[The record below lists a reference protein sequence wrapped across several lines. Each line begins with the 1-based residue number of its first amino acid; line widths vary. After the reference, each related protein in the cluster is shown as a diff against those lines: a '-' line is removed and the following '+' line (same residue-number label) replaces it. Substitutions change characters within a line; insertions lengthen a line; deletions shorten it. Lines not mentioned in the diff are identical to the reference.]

1 MCSYAFIFINKTL
14 RTTKC
19 KNSTHFPCVVYGQT
33 MYRTAREKR
42 TLQFMR
48 DGHVLL
54 PGFIRG
60 LEKYGKV
67 WNKIW
72 SISRLEKAGKKFFFG
87 LLVWKKKLFFQ
98 T

>member
-1 MCSYAFIFINKTL
+1 MLTL
-14 RTTKC
+14 CYSK
-19 KNSTHFPCVVYGQT
+19 F
-33 MYRTAREKR
+33 
-42 TLQFMR
+42 
-48 DGHVLL
+48 VLKVL
-54 PGFIRG
+54 DNLNEQIIQADIDIKSGFIRG